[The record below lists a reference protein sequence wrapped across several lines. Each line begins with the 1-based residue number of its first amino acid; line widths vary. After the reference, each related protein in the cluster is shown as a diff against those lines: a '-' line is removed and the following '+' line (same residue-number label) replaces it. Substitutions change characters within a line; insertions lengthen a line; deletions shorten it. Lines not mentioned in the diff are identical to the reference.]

1 MTDRSRKSKL
11 TKRAVDG
18 LAPQNARYIVLD
30 TEISGFRVR
39 VSPTGKKSFYFRY
52 RIGGGR
58 GATIREPKIGDLGQ
72 VTPDQARQ
80 IAHDWSA
87 EVRRGGDPGG
97 ARQQHRD
104 APRMNSLFDR
114 YLDEHA
120 KVHKKPSS
128 VAQDEMLLAS
138 YLRSYFGARKV
149 ADIGR
154 ADVVKWHRTLAHF
167 PYRANRGIALLSKAL
182 NLAEVWGWRPD
193 GSNPCRH
200 VTKYKEK
207 ARRRYLSQQELARLG
222 EALAKAENSEL
233 DRPISKYAV
242 ALIRL
247 LILTGARRGEILS
260 LRWDEVNFE
269 RGCLELSD
277 SKTGEKEVFLPP
289 AALQILV
296 DLPHAEG
303 NPHVIVGAR
312 QGAHLVNIKD
322 PWAII
327 RSDAGLDDVRLHDLR
342 HSFASVGARGGMSL
356 LTIGALLGHR
366 ETATTA
372 RYAHLSD
379 DPLRTAAD
387 AIGREIA
394 EAMGGSVGE
403 AVRLRRD

>member
-1 MTDRSRKSKL
+1 MTDRSQKSRL
-11 TKRAVDG
+11 TKRTVDG
-18 LAPQNARYIVLD
+18 MVPQSARYIVLD
-30 TEISGFRVR
+30 TEISGFRLR

-52 RIGGGR
+52 RVGGGR

-97 ARQQHRD
+97 ARQSHRD

-128 VAQDEMLLAS
+128 IAQDEMLLGS
-138 YLRSYFGARKV
+138 YLRSFFGAKKV

-200 VTKYKEK
+200 VTKYKERK
-207 ARRRYLSQQELARLG
+207 RKRYLSQQELARLG
-222 EALAKAENSEL
+222 EALAKAENGEL
-233 DRPISKYAV
+233 DRPISTYAV

-260 LRWDEVNFE
+260 LR
-269 RGCLELSD
+269 
-277 SKTGEKEVFLPP
+277 
-289 AALQILV
+289 
-296 DLPHAEG
+296 
-303 NPHVIVGAR
+303 
-312 QGAHLVNIKD
+312 
-322 PWAII
+322 
-327 RSDAGLDDVRLHDLR
+327 
-342 HSFASVGARGGMSL
+342 
-356 LTIGALLGHR
+356 
-366 ETATTA
+366 
-372 RYAHLSD
+372 
-379 DPLRTAAD
+379 
-387 AIGREIA
+387 
-394 EAMGGSVGE
+394 
-403 AVRLRRD
+403 